1 MLNRLTE
8 EEGVSRFAN
17 TADFYEKGIDG
28 PEGQR
33 TTIDTSTGK
42 VKNSSSMGTDV
53 TSVQGTPISHTTPSL
68 TGYSKKTYTGSAQGK
83 GIASGG
89 QKERYIDGGLDA
101 TQYQDPAGKQTAS
114 NMTYDTGTAKFNASQ
129 QGDQNAPVQTSISYI
144 QPDGSFGANSD
155 FVSPNQKLPSSPDQV
170 QTMDE
175 ESALEEIRRLAFGKK
190 ELDEAEPSDF
200 QQAKTAVGQQ
210 YNNYKEA
217 GAMADAAAKAGHI
230 SAADAQAA
238 KSHLAGAMVGGGI
251 DATKAAMRGD
261 NPEQAYQGSMVKSIG
276 DTVAQSGITPQ
287 VAQQAAATAQQYRG
301 PNAQDITKDPAF
313 AKLPKARQQQVM
325 QAQQQIRNMSDDD
338 LAAVKNF
345 DAKKAGA
352 DLRATGQG
360 IANSQAT
367 VKNKMANNDPNTQ
380 AGVASPSTYAAMG
393 MEPTQTTPAATTPP
407 VPNPANATSREPTA
421 PPVPNPANATP
432 RAPTATT
439 APAGPATPEQPVQ
452 EGDDDLSAMRRI
464 MNHRR

>member
-17 TADFYEKGIDG
+17 TADFYANGKEG
-28 PEGQR
+28 PAGQR

-42 VKNSSSMGTDV
+42 QTTTSGMGSDV

-68 TGYSKKTYTGSAQGK
+68 NGYSKKTYTGSAQGK

-89 QKERYIDGGLDA
+89 QKQRYNDGSLDA
-101 TQYQDPAGKQTAS
+101 TQYQDPAGKQTSA
-114 NMTYDTGTAKFNASQ
+114 NMSYDMGVAKATVNQ
-129 QGDQNAPVQTSISYI
+129 QGDENAPVQTSMQYT
-144 QPDGSFGANSD
+144 QGE
-155 FVSPNQKLPSSPDQV
+155 PDQP
-170 QTMDE
+170 QTME
-175 ESALEEIRRLAFGKK
+175 EEAELAEIRRLAFGKQ
-190 ELDEAEPSDF
+190 ELDEEEPSNF

-210 YNNYKEA
+210 YNNYKDA
-217 GAMADAAAKAGHI
+217 GAMADAAVKAGHV
-230 SAADAQAA
+230 SAADAQAV
-238 KSHLAGAMVGGGI
+238 KGQLAGSM
-251 DATKAAMRGD
+251 MRGGYEAAKAGMQGRNAQD
-261 NPEQAYQGSMVKSIG
+261 AYTGSMMKSLG
-276 DTVAQSGITPQ
+276 DTVSNSEITPE
-287 VAQQAAATAQQYRG
+287 VTKQAVATAQQYRG

-313 AKLPKARQQQVM
+313 AKLPKAKQQEVI

-345 DAKKAGA
+345 DMKQAGA
-352 DLRATGQG
+352 NIKANGQA
-360 IANSQAT
+360 IANSQET
-367 VKNKMANNDPNTQ
+367 VKNKIANNDPNTQ

-393 MEPTQTTPAATTPP
+393 MEPPQTTPAATT
-407 VPNPANATSREPTA
+407 

-452 EGDDDLSAMRRI
+452 EGDDDLATMRRI